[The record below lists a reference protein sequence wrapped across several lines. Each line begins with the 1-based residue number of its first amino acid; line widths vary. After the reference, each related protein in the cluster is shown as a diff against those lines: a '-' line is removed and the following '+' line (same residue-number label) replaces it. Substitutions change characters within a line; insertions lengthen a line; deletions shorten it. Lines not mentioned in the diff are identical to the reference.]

1 MAVKTS
7 WNAGDVLTAA
17 DLTDTFAAK
26 AALAGA
32 TYTGT
37 HDFTGA
43 TVTGISSGGLVL
55 VTSQSFTTASAVN
68 VNNCFTSTYDHYRVV
83 IQPIGTVGAT
93 VAHRFRLRSSGTD
106 LSGSVYFYGSTYVT
120 DAGGPFR
127 DYQGSQAQA
136 IFGTVGDLRAAFSVD
151 IFGPA
156 LARQTSFTSLYVGP
170 GSTTGYYG
178 SVVGWINN
186 TSQYD
191 GFSIYPASGTF
202 TGDVRI
208 YGYSQ

>member
-37 HDFTGA
+37 HDFTSA

-68 VNNCFTSTYDHYRVV
+68 VNSCFTSTYDYYRVLV
-83 IQPIGTVGAT
+83 
-93 VAHRFRLRSSGTD
+93 VAASSAANAALRLRMRLSGTD
-106 LSGSVYFYGSTYVT
+106 ATTNY
-120 DAGGPFR
+120 
-127 DYQGSQAQA
+127 DYQQLVGNNTAVSAALNSSQGQA
-136 IFGTVGDLRAAFSVD
+136 EIGGMNTSQTTVSLD
-151 IFGPA
+151 IHNPA
-156 LARQTSFTSLYVGP
+156 LAAATLYSSHGWDGRGMVRLYG
-170 GSTTGYYG
+170 GRHTTA
-178 SVVGWINN
+178 
-186 TSQYD
+186 TAYD
-191 GFSIYPASGTF
+191 GFSIYGDTGTI
-202 TGDVRI
+202 TGTVKV
-208 YGYSQ
+208 YGYKNS